1 MKNGENSG
9 ADTSHGARARW
20 VAAPAKLNLYLH
32 VLGRRE
38 DGYHLL
44 DTLMTFVHV
53 GDGICVEP
61 AENLSLTVEGP
72 FAEGLDAGEDN
83 LVLRAAR
90 GLADACGVTEGARI
104 RLVKNLPV
112 ASGMGGGSAD
122 AAATLHALCDL
133 WRLSPPPEDM
143 AALALELGAD
153 VPFCLAG
160 QAGFVGGIGESLEPA
175 AVPPPDV
182 SGASVVWAVLIN
194 PMAALSTPAV
204 FAAREGPFS
213 QSSRF
218 KDRPREASELV
229 ALLKERCND
238 LTQAAVSLAPEVGD
252 VLGALEASGGCLL
265 ARMSGSGATC
275 FGLFGDEEGAR
286 QAAAAISEAM
296 PDWWVVATRLAADS
310 AEVTFDG
317 EIAAEF

>member
-9 ADTSHGARARW
+9 ADTSHGARVRW

-72 FAEGLDAGEDN
+72 FARGLEAGGDN

-90 GLADACGVTEGARI
+90 GLAGACGITEGARI

-112 ASGMGGGSAD
+112 ASGIGGGSAD
-122 AAATLHALCDL
+122 AAATLRALCDL

-175 AVPPPDV
+175 AIISP
-182 SGASVVWAVLIN
+182 GASGVWAVLVN
-194 PMAALSTPAV
+194 PMVALSTPAV
-204 FAAREGPFS
+204 FAAREGAFS

-218 KDRPREASELV
+218 KDRPRKASELV
-229 ALLKERCND
+229 ALLKERHND

-275 FGLFGDEEGAR
+275 FGLFGGEKDAR
-286 QAAAAISEAM
+286 QAAAVISEAM
-296 PDWWVVATRLAADS
+296 PLWWVVATRLAADS

-317 EIAAEF
+317 EIAAGS

>member
-1 MKNGENSG
+1 M
-9 ADTSHGARARW
+9 
-20 VAAPAKLNLYLH
+20 
-32 VLGRRE
+32 
-38 DGYHLL
+38 
-44 DTLMTFVHV
+44 
-53 GDGICVEP
+53 
-61 AENLSLTVEGP
+61 EGP
-72 FAEGLDAGEDN
+72 FARGLEAGGDN

-90 GLADACGVTEGARI
+90 GLAGACGITEGARI

-112 ASGMGGGSAD
+112 ASGIGGGSAD
-122 AAATLHALCDL
+122 AAATLRALCDL

-175 AVPPPDV
+175 AIISP
-182 SGASVVWAVLIN
+182 GASGVWAVLVN
-194 PMAALSTPAV
+194 PMVALSTPAV
-204 FAAREGPFS
+204 FAAREGAFS

-218 KDRPREASELV
+218 KDRPRKASELV
-229 ALLKERCND
+229 ALLKERHND

-275 FGLFGDEEGAR
+275 FGLFGGEKDAR
-286 QAAAAISEAM
+286 QAAAVISEAM
-296 PDWWVVATRLAADS
+296 PLWWVVATRLAADS

-317 EIAAEF
+317 EIAAGS